1 MVATLKDM
9 LTNGIKS
16 QNPEREI
23 LDYCNKA
30 YNISRNGRFPFERAW
45 YMHLAFYFGKHY
57 AQWVTTALDNSALQ
71 SEVSFSKLYEPP
83 VPNWRVRLICNR
95 IRTVI
100 RGEMAKITKEKPRG
114 FVIPSTTDEADLAG
128 ARAGEAIHEFL
139 WREIHMNRVM
149 RRAVFWELV
158 CGTSFVK
165 DWYDKDKPI
174 NGVKG
179 AICAEPVTP
188 FHLLVPDLQQE
199 EMDAQPYVI
208 HEMAKDPSWIARHY
222 KDKDGRPIEV
232 QADST
237 SVGGGILEQRFLAAL
252 GISGSEVKN
261 YVSIRE
267 GWFQPSG
274 KFKDGF
280 FAAWTKDRV
289 LHHQEGW
296 PYDHKEYPY
305 TKLDHIPTG
314 RFYAE
319 SSIADLIPLQKEY
332 NRTRSQIIEA
342 KNRMSKPQL
351 LAIRGSIDPNRITS
365 EPGLVIFY
373 KPGFAA
379 PTPLQLQN
387 LPNYVLEEVE
397 RIKSDMDDV
406 SSQHDIS
413 RGSTP
418 PGVSAATAISFLQ
431 EQDDSKLLLTV
442 ASLEEGVERLGKHFL
457 SHVAQFWKVE
467 RMVQV
472 TGVNG
477 QWEAYKFKSE
487 SLHGNTNFKIE
498 AGSATPVSRAAKQ
511 AFILELMKNG
521 YVPPE
526 QGLKY
531 LDMSETGRMYE
542 ELQRDARQAQREN
555 MRMLDGQKVNINTF
569 DIDLIHV
576 QEHEGVCKTEEYET
590 AKDEVKANMQEHL
603 TWHRQKMAMMQGI
616 QLPPDDPQ
624 LIAIGRGQPP
634 IMPQQPGG
642 MNGGQPQLNGAAP
655 QGGENAVPVGSPA

>member
-1 MVATLKDM
+1 MATAIKD
-9 LTNGIKS
+9 LIQNKLSTG
-16 QNPEREI
+16 NPEKEL
-23 LDYCNKA
+23 LDYANKA
-30 YNISRNGRFPFERAW
+30 YNLARNGRFPFEKVW
-45 YMHLAFYFGKHY
+45 YMHMAFYFGKHY
-57 AQWVTTALDNSALQ
+57 AQWATSALDNTTMATELSY
-71 SEVSFSKLYEPP
+71 SKLYEPP
-83 VPNWRVRLICNR
+83 VPNWRVRLVCNR

-128 ARAGEAIHEFL
+128 ARAGEAIHEHL
-139 WREIHMNRVM
+139 WRELSMNKVV
-149 RRAVFWELV
+149 RRAIFWDLI
-158 CGTSFVK
+158 CGTSYIK
-165 DWYDKDKPI
+165 DWYDKDAVGTDRI
-174 NGVKG
+174 KG
-179 AICAEPVTP
+179 KICAEPVTP
-188 FHLLVPDLQQE
+188 FHLIVPDLQE
-199 EMDAQPYVI
+199 EEIENQPYLI
-208 HEMAKDPSWIARHY
+208 QEMAKDASWVKKHF
-222 KDKDGRPIEV
+222 DVDVRP
-232 QADST
+232 DSDAA
-237 SVGGGILEQRFLAAL
+237 GGGIFEQRFLAAL
-252 GISGSEVKN
+252 GVSGANEKK

-267 GWFQPSG
+267 GWIKPNS
-274 KFKDGF
+274 KFPDGLF
-280 FAAWTKDRV
+280 IMWTKDKV
-289 LHHQEGW
+289 LHSKEGW
-296 PYDHKEYPY
+296 PFKHGDYPF
-305 TKLDHIPTG
+305 TKFDHIPTG
-314 RFYAE
+314 RFYGE

-332 NRTRSQIIEA
+332 NRTRSQIIES

-351 LAIRGSIDPNRITS
+351 VAVRGSVDPKRITS

-373 KPGFAA
+373 TPGFA
-379 PTPLQLQN
+379 PPQPLPLQN
-387 LPNYVLEEVE
+387 LPAYVLDEVE

-442 ASLEEGVERLGKHFL
+442 ASLEEGVEKIGKHFL
-457 SHVAQFWKVE
+457 NHVAEFWQAE

-477 QWEAYKFKSE
+477 QWEAYKFSTE
-487 SLHGNTNFKIE
+487 SLKGNTNFKIE

-555 MRMLDGQKVNINTF
+555 MKMAEGQQVLVNTF
-569 DIDLIHV
+569 DIDLAHV
-576 QEHEGVCKTEEYET
+576 QEHESYCKTEEYET
-590 AKDEVKANMQEHL
+590 ADEQIKAGFQEHL
-603 TWHRQKMAMMQGI
+603 TMHRQKLAMMQGL

-624 LIAIGRGQPP
+624 LIAIGRGQPVP
-634 IMPQQPGG
+634 AQQALMPGG
-642 MNGGQPQLNGAAP
+642 QNGSQPQLPPGSP
-655 QGGENAVPVGSPA
+655 QGAEGALPVG